1 MVHSHA
7 SPLMATITLFSPY
20 RICPIGAHIDHQG
33 GSVLGRT
40 INLGTTLTYESLSS
54 REIQIISA
62 QFGETKFSIGELDKT
77 HWARYAQAA
86 ARVLNLHRGIKAQ
99 VRGSLIGSGL
109 SSSASVGLSFLQA
122 MADANEMQF
131 SGEQLVNWDYQLEH
145 DELGLQNG
153 LLDPMSIVH
162 GRKDALLYIDT
173 MAGSVTPVFDPLGNN
188 LAWII
193 AYSGV
198 SRELTKS
205 GFNVRVAECCE
216 AAAILKGGAQKLGDL
231 PQDIFE
237 MGKAKLPPNLCRRAE
252 HFFSEM
258 ERVRAGKQAWAESD
272 AVRFGELM
280 NRSCASSIKNYESG
294 SEILIQLHEIA
305 SSAGGVYGSR
315 FCGGGYGGCVV
326 ALADRGKAQD
336 ACDEI
341 AWKFSAL
348 HPHLPSK
355 VFVTDMADGLFP
367 VEVEAG

>member
-1 MVHSHA
+1 
-7 SPLMATITLFSPY
+7 MATITLFSPY

-173 MAGSVTPVFDPLGNN
+173 MAGSVTPVVDPLGNN

-216 AAAILKGGAQKLGDL
+216 AAAILKSGAQKLGDL
-231 PQDIFE
+231 PHDI
-237 MGKAKLPPNLCRRAE
+237 
-252 HFFSEM
+252 
-258 ERVRAGKQAWAESD
+258 W
-272 AVRFGELM
+272 
-280 NRSCASSIKNYESG
+280 
-294 SEILIQLHEIA
+294 
-305 SSAGGVYGSR
+305 
-315 FCGGGYGGCVV
+315 
-326 ALADRGKAQD
+326 
-336 ACDEI
+336 
-341 AWKFSAL
+341 
-348 HPHLPSK
+348 
-355 VFVTDMADGLFP
+355 
-367 VEVEAG
+367 